1 MIQEILTYTNIK
13 INENK
18 NKYKN
23 SLHPI
28 LQETN
33 ATELKPLF
41 GLLIIDYYW
50 LLHLF
55 SNQVAKISNHCVP
68 KRRLEFLF
76 TCLRFDNIKIRSDKQ
91 KTDKI
96 AFISSVFDKFLENS
110 LKRFNLGAYVSVN
123 EILIAFRAKYRYKIY
138 MSNKPSK
145 YGIKVVCLTDARNNY
160 LNNAYVY
167 SGKESDGITLS
178 LEERK
183 LTIPIRTVIC
193 LCKGLERSYRNVTTD
208 NWFTSAQLTE
218 ERGLTLVGITR
229 IL

>member
-1 MIQEILTYTNIK
+1 MGTKINIK
-13 INENK
+13 TV
-18 NKYKN
+18 Y
-23 SLHPI
+23 
-28 LQETN
+28 T
-33 ATELKPLF
+33 LF
-41 GLLIIDYYW
+41 FKKQMQQNWKRFLDCLCM
-50 LLHLF
+50 HLF

-76 TCLRFDNIKIRSDKQ
+76 TCLRFDSIKTRSDKQ

-96 AFISSVFDKFLENS
+96 AFTSSVFDKFLENS

-138 MSNKPSK
+138 MPNKPSK

-218 ERGLTLVGITR
+218 ERGLTLVGTTR